1 MQFDSLQYMVFLPII
16 VTLFY
21 TAPAQW
27 RLAFLLCAS
36 VYFYA
41 SAPTIYVL
49 PLFLATLVS
58 YCAGILIERRQDE
71 SARKYYL
78 VFAIILL
85 IGNLAFFKYANF
97 AVTSFTTA
105 ISYWGLSVH
114 VPNPNHGFPTGISF
128 YTFLTIGY
136 LIDVYRR
143 DHPAEKST
151 GTFALYILFFPKLLA
166 GPIERSKNLL
176 AQLHEQKNF
185 DYTKITSGMKLI
197 AWGLFKK
204 TIIANRAAF
213 YVDTVYSN
221 PTHYAGWPLI
231 FAFYL
236 YTFQIYCDFSG
247 YTDIAVGSSRMM
259 GYDLLENFRRP
270 YLASSIREFW
280 RRWHISLT
288 TWLRDY
294 LYLPLGGNR
303 VIKWRWRFNI
313 IVVFVLSGIWHGPNW
328 TFLAWG
334 TLHGVYYVLSDGMK
348 SICNRIGALRSLE
361 RFHTLNKYAG
371 IVLTFHFVVLTWI
384 FFRAN
389 SITDALLLMQSA
401 STLRGTFNNALKVA
415 RIDMFWLVFWLA
427 VLMTVEIVQESR
439 SFQWLGSSRLRW
451 IFYYLLVMSL
461 LLFTFTSTDNNFIY
475 GRF

>member
-1 MQFDSLQYMVFLPII
+1 MKCLKQYIPII
-16 VTLFY
+16 VILFY
-21 TAPAQW
+21 TVPTLW
-27 RLAFLLCAS
+27 RWVLLLSAS
-36 VYFYA
+36 IYFYV
-41 SAPTIYVL
+41 SAPTIYL
-49 PLFLATLVS
+49 FPLLLATLVS
-58 YCAGILIERRQDE
+58 YCGGILIERCQDE

-78 VFAIILL
+78 IVATILL

-97 AVTSFTTA
+97 ALTSFTTA
-105 ISYWGLSVH
+105 ISYLGLSIH
-114 VPNPNHGFPTGISF
+114 VSNINHGFPTGISF

-143 DHPAEKST
+143 DHLAEKNT
-151 GTFALYILFFPKLLA
+151 GTFTLYILFFPKLLA
-166 GPIERSKNLL
+166 GPIERSRNLL
-176 AQLHEQKNF
+176 TQLHEQKDF

-204 TIIANRAAF
+204 TVIANRAAF

-221 PTHYAGWPLI
+221 PVDHAGWPII

-247 YTDIAVGSSRMM
+247 YTDIAVGSARMM

-294 LYLPLGGNR
+294 LYLPMGGNR

-313 IVVFVLSGIWHGPNW
+313 MVVFVLSGIWHGPNW
-328 TFLAWG
+328 TFLVWG
-334 TLHGVYYVLSDGMK
+334 ALHGVYYVLSDGMK
-348 SICNRIGALRSLE
+348 SIYTRIGMFRSLE
-361 RFHTLNKYAG
+361 RFHTLNKCAG
-371 IVLTFHFVVLTWI
+371 IFLTFHFVVFAWI
-384 FFRAN
+384 FFRAD
-389 SITDALLLMQSA
+389 SITNAWLLMQSA
-401 STLRGTFNNALKVA
+401 STVYGTFNNAFKVLPLDSA
-415 RIDMFWLVFWLA
+415 DMFWLVFWLA
-427 VLMTVEIVQESR
+427 VLMTVEIVQDSW
-439 SFQWLGSSRLRW
+439 SFQWLRSSRLRW
-451 IFYYLLVMSL
+451 ILYYLLVMSL